1 MYGYDSSH
9 KIALILNALFL
20 ILMPIVFKYG
30 NVFIMVIWIILVAV
44 NTIFIFSKNK
54 KMKKEKRYKQ

>member
-1 MYGYDSSH
+1 MYSYDSSH
-9 KIALILNALFL
+9 KISLLLNALFM

-44 NTIFIFSKNK
+44 NTIFIFYKS
-54 KMKKEKRYKQ
+54 MKKREKRYKK